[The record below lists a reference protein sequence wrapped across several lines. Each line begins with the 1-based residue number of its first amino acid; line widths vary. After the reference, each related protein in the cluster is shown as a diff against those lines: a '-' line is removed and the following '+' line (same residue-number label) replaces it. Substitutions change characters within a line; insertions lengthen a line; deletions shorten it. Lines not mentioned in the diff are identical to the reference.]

1 LSLTASYC
9 YGRGIDPGL
18 VTNRPEI
25 AQLYFARFRGVGE
38 PPARLAT
45 GWRRELLGDW
55 IERVIAGEVVEFRFA
70 DECLRTV
77 DGQS

>member
-25 AQLYFARFRGVGE
+25 AQLCFARFRGVGE

-45 GWRRELLGDW
+45 GWRHELLGDW
-55 IERVIAGEVVEFRFA
+55 IERVIAGEVVEFRFV

-77 DGQS
+77 DGHS